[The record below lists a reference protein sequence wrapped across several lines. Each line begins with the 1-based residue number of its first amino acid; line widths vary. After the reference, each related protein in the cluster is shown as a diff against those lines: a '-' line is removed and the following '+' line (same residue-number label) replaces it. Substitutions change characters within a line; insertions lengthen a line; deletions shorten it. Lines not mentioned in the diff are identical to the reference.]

1 MKDSIKKLVR
11 EYLYEQLYE
20 AECILRSDSTKNF
33 TKVTDNLR
41 GVCGI
46 TVVTIAGPAEAVR
59 GSTGVEKS
67 KLKVKFF
74 QTEASMKKQLA
85 RMQLD
90 AKKIDG
96 IYSFIPVRWNKVISR
111 IYRPDGPTPRM
122 VAEE

>member
-1 MKDSIKKLVR
+1 MKNSIKQLVR

-46 TVVTIAGPAEAVR
+46 TVVTIDVPTAPVKG
-59 GSTGVEKS
+59 GTDVEKS
-67 KLKVKFF
+67 RLKVKFF
-74 QTEASMKKQLA
+74 QVEPSMKEQLA

-96 IYSFIPVRWNKVISR
+96 VFSFIPVRWNKVVSR